1 MIDGTGHVD
10 SEKNESIAQLSSNES
25 ALHVQKES
33 HLRPLVV
40 LRKEKKDKK
49 ISNFAARLVLR
60 PMLSYLI
67 VFKPLMNSYNVS
79 LFV

>member
-33 HLRPLVV
+33 HLRPFVV
-40 LRKEKKDKK
+40 LRKKDKK
-49 ISNFAARLVLR
+49 GQKKNNFAVRLVLR

-67 VFKPLMNSYNVS
+67 VFKP
-79 LFV
+79 

>member
-33 HLRPLVV
+33 HLRPFVV
-40 LRKEKKDKK
+40 LRKKRQKRTKKK
-49 ISNFAARLVLR
+49 IKLCSQIGFETYAVIYHCL
-60 PMLSYLI
+60 
-67 VFKPLMNSYNVS
+67 
-79 LFV
+79 

>member
-33 HLRPLVV
+33 HLRPFVV
-40 LRKEKKDKK
+40 LRKKDKK
-49 ISNFAARLVLR
+49 GQKKKKSNFAVRLVLR

-67 VFKPLMNSYNVS
+67 VFKP
-79 LFV
+79 

>member
-33 HLRPLVV
+33 HLRPFVV
-40 LRKEKKDKK
+40 LNKKDKK
-49 ISNFAARLVLR
+49 KDKKTSNFAVRLVFETDAVISHCL
-60 PMLSYLI
+60 
-67 VFKPLMNSYNVS
+67 
-79 LFV
+79 